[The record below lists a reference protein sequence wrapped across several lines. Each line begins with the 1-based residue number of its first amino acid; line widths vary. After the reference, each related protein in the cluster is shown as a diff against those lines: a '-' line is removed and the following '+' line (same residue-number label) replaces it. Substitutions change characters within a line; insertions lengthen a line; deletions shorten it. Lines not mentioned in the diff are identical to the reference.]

1 MCEIPFTVLVG
12 GIRKPRLLVLA
23 GVHGDEYE
31 GVAALH
37 ELLEEIDPS
46 GLRGMLTILP
56 VANPQAFY
64 AGTRLNPVDLGDLN
78 RGFPGNPGGTQTD
91 RLAHALFHGIVL
103 EHDCLLSMHC
113 WSKEATVI
121 PYVEYP
127 CGPTS
132 VSRRSHAAAR
142 ALGLEFMHPYEWPK
156 GVLSEAA
163 IKYGILSIEPE
174 VGGMGMLTSEG
185 KRVYK
190 SMVYR
195 LLLHFKMYKP
205 AEACMEPLY
214 PNPKM
219 ASHVDMFANHAGL
232 FRGQVRAGDTVVAG
246 QVLGVT
252 SDLSGERLEEV
263 RAPEAGT
270 VAILRTFA
278 SVQPGNRL
286 VQIFLT
292 SKAVRRPK
300 LA

>member
-1 MCEIPFTVLVG
+1 V
-12 GIRKPRLLVLA
+12 A

-37 ELLEEIDPS
+37 DLLGEIDPS
-46 GLRGMLTILP
+46 KLRGILTILP

-64 AGTRLNPVDLGDLN
+64 AGTRLNPVDAGDLN
-78 RGFPGNPGGTQTD
+78 RGFPGNPRGTQTD
-91 RLAHALFHGIVL
+91 RLAHALFYGIVL

-127 CGPTS
+127 SGRSS
-132 VSRRSHAAAR
+132 VSRRSQAAAR

-156 GVLSEAA
+156 GVLGEAGV
-163 IKYGILSIEPE
+163 KCGVPCIEPE
-174 VGGMGMLTSEG
+174 VGGRGMLTPG
-185 KRVYK
+185 GNRVYK
-190 SMVYR
+190 SIVYR
-195 LLLHFKMYKP
+195 LLLHLQMYKP
-205 AEACMEPLY
+205 ADTCMEPAY
-214 PNPKM
+214 PRPKVV
-219 ASHVDMFANHAGL
+219 SHADVFANYAGL
-232 FRGQVRAGDTVVAG
+232 FRSQVKVGDTVLAG
-246 QVLGVT
+246 QVLGIT
-252 SDLSGERLEEV
+252 SDLSGERLEEI

-286 VQIFLT
+286 IQIFQT
-292 SKAVRRPK
+292 SKAVRRPR